1 MPWKEVSLMSARSEF
16 LDHARL
22 PGANITLLARRF
34 GISRKTA
41 YKWIARQRHGLSIR
55 DATRTPHSS
64 PRRTPPDLEHRVL
77 ELRKQYP
84 TWGGRKLRV
93 LLRDQSPGTPP
104 PAASTITAI
113 LRRHGQLDG
122 PRAGQPRDWQRFEH
136 PAPNDLWQMD
146 FKGHFALADGRR
158 CHPLTVLDDH
168 SRFVLALVPCA
179 DERTETVR
187 AALRTAF
194 ARYGLPTRML
204 MDNGPPWGD
213 PGGQLYTRLAV
224 WLFECGIRVG
234 HGRPYHPQ
242 TQGKDERFHRTLKDE
257 LLTRT
262 TFADLADCRPR
273 FADWLTT
280 DNTVRPHESLGL
292 EPPIRRYRFSSRTF
306 VEPPPP
312 LVFAA
317 GMDIRRVQVGGVL
330 RYRGEQYRVPT
341 AFTHRG
347 LGLSQP
353 GPADPL
359 VVWFG
364 PHRLGELDPA
374 TRVLVRRRSDESG
387 RAADGGVG

>member
-16 LDHARL
+16 LDLARL
-22 PGANITLLARRF
+22 PGANITRLAERF

-41 YKWIARQRHGLSIR
+41 NKWLARERLGLPVR
-55 DATRTPHSS
+55 DASRTPHSS
-64 PRRTPPDLEHRVL
+64 PRRTPPEVEQRVL
-77 ELRKQYP
+77 ELRRQYP
-84 TWGGRKLRV
+84 AWGGRKLRA

-104 PAASTITAI
+104 PSASTVTAI
-113 LRRHGQLDG
+113 LRRHGLLDG
-122 PRAGQPRDWQRFEH
+122 PLAGRPRDWRRFEH

-146 FKGHFALADGRR
+146 FKGHFAMADGRR

-179 DERTETVR
+179 DETLDTVR
-187 AALRTAF
+187 AALRTVF
-194 ARYGLPTRML
+194 ARYGLPKRML
-204 MDNGPPWGD
+204 TDNGPPWGD
-213 PGGQLYTRLAV
+213 PGGQLHTRLTV
-224 WLFECGIRVG
+224 WLLELGVRVG

-262 TFADLADCRPR
+262 TFADLDDCRER
-273 FADWLTT
+273 FAEWLTT
-280 DNTVRPHESLGL
+280 YNTVRPHEAVGL
-292 EPPIRRYRFSSRTF
+292 EPPVRRYRFSPRPF
-306 VEPPPP
+306 AEPPPP
-312 LVFAA
+312 LAYADGLEV
-317 GMDIRRVQVGGVL
+317 RRVQVGGVL
-330 RYRGEQYRVPT
+330 RYRGERYRVPT

-353 GPADPL
+353 GPADPI

-374 TRVLVRRRSDESG
+374 TRELVRRHTDEAG
-387 RAADGGVG
+387 RETGSPVG